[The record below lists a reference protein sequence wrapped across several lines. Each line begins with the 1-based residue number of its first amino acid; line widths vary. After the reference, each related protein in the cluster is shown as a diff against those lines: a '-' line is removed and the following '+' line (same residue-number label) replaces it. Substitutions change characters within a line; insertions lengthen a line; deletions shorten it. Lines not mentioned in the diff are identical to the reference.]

1 MRGGG
6 FGKLHAA
13 FMYNQHLSKAPRG
26 TSCLPG
32 RLSVSGWLRGCSGLP
47 RCGSPMLTSHSADG
61 LPACFLPPHPPPP
74 IFDWLPGWGGGGG
87 FVHRCANSGVR
98 ICPPMLPR
106 GASPR
111 SAPAFFSAW
120 VIFFFFFFLLYF
132 APSYNYYFSEY
143 CFSLPC
149 GYFSWNYDL

>member
-1 MRGGG
+1 
-6 FGKLHAA
+6 
-13 FMYNQHLSKAPRG
+13 MYNQHLSKAPRG

-74 IFDWLPGWGGGGG
+74 ILIGCLGGVGGVV
-87 FVHRCANSGVR
+87 FVLRCANSGVR

-111 SAPAFFSAW
+111 SASAFFSAW
-120 VIFFFFFFLLYF
+120 VIFSSYISLLHIIIISRNTTSAYRVVF
-132 APSYNYYFSEY
+132 P
-143 CFSLPC
+143 
-149 GYFSWNYDL
+149 WNYDL